1 MSRHGEMLRCRIIS
15 SVSVKA
21 ARLLCVPPQIQGGGE
36 GACTLGTDTRA
47 LTAHGW
53 PQLLCVATD
62 PRDAGWRAVFS
73 QTIELLTNQ

>member
-1 MSRHGEMLRCRIIS
+1 MQNYFQ
-15 SVSVKA
+15 
-21 ARLLCVPPQIQGGGE
+21 RLSQGSTVPVCPPQIQGGGE

-47 LTAHGW
+47 LTAHGR